1 MIEVELSRAMKK
13 SPLFRGR
20 CDFERKTVERNFR
33 YRDVEEKDKCD
44 SDEDVDDI
52 NAPVSFSEDGEDKN
66 EDEDSM
72 ENNDCDAESN

>member
-20 CDFERKTVERNFR
+20 RCDFERNFR

>member
-1 MIEVELSRAMKK
+1 MIGVELSRAMQK

-20 CDFERKTVERNFR
+20 CESERKTVEINFR
-33 YRDVEEKDKCD
+33 YRDVDEKDKCD

-52 NAPVSFSEDGEDKN
+52 NAPISFSEDGEDKN

-72 ENNDCDAESN
+72 ENNECDAESN